1 MLLNNIVYF
10 NFKTN
15 LKHTMQSLLII
26 LLICLT
32 LYAFIKLNKIKKE
45 LAQKNAQIISLNQE
59 INQLKSELLNYQS
72 DKKSL
77 NDKIQK
83 LRSELSNLQIDKRTS
98 DDKILQ
104 LKNHNDALSKYQDIL
119 NVQIECEYLLKKAER
134 DGLKLREKANQEL
147 INAQENARESRK
159 NIKEFVEKK
168 QREIE
173 LLYENA
179 LNESRRILEN
189 AENKAETIGGDAYR
203 SLREA
208 DEIAERIKAMKNV
221 IKGYGN
227 EYLIPSYTLLDSLA
241 EDFSHKEA
249 GENLKKLRQNNKIMI
264 VNRQAGIC
272 EYMDEQRRVTAV
284 DFVIDAYNGKVDSIL
299 STVKKDNYGI
309 LKQKMEDA
317 FQLVNFNG
325 KAFRNARIS
334 EVYHNARLEELK
346 WAVVA
351 QELRSQEQEEQ
362 RQIREQIREEEKARR
377 EFERAIKEAEKEE
390 QTLKKLIEK
399 AESQVA
405 RATEEQKLIFQQ
417 KLEELQ
423 GKLEQAEEKN
433 QRAISMAQQTRTG
446 NVYVISNI
454 GSFGEDVYK
463 IGMTRR
469 LEPLDRVRELGDAS
483 VPFEFDVHA
492 MIYSAD
498 APALERQLHKRFL
511 KNQLNKINPRKEF
524 FRLKINDVKNY
535 MESMEIEC
543 KWTMIAEARQYRE
556 TLKLEE
562 EMKNNKQLEAEWE
575 HYQEIVDPV
584 VYEEEVIEEI

>member
-1 MLLNNIVYF
+1 MFVYHCSTKLITMEIFLIVILAALAVYF
-10 NFKTN
+10 YTRSTKLKNEIKNKDLKINDLTRIINQFQSEILKYQAENNSLKTN
-15 LKHTMQSLLII
+15 LQSAKKDLSYIQI
-26 LLICLT
+26 T
-32 LYAFIKLNKIKKE
+32 NKE
-45 LAQKNAQIISLNQE
+45 LK
-59 INQLKSELLNYQS
+59 
-72 DKKSL
+72 
-77 NDKIQK
+77 DKIA
-83 LRSELSNLQIDKRTS
+83 E
-98 DDKILQ
+98 
-104 LKNHNDALSKYQDIL
+104 LSKYQNIID
-119 NVQIECEYLLKKAER
+119 VKIECEYLLKKAQKDYE
-134 DGLKLREKANQEL
+134 KLRERGNLEL
-147 INAQENARESRK
+147 SEAQENVKESRR
-159 NIKEFVEKK
+159 NIKEFTEKK

-179 LNESRRILEN
+179 VRESKRIVTN

-208 DEIAERIKAMKNV
+208 DEIANRIRAMKNV

-227 EYLIPSYTLLDSLA
+227 EYLVPSYTLLDQLA
-241 EDFSHKEA
+241 EDFSHKDA
-249 GENLKKLRQNNKIMI
+249 GENLKKLRQNNKMMI

-272 EYMDEQRRVTAV
+272 DYMDNERQKTAV

-299 STVKKDNYGI
+299 STVRKDNYGI
-309 LKQKMEDA
+309 LKQKIEDA

-334 EVYHNARLEELK
+334 DIYHQARLEELK

-351 QELRSQEQEEQ
+351 QELRATELEEQ
-362 RQIREQIREEEKARR
+362 RQIREQIREEEKARK
-377 EFERAIKEAEKEE
+377 EFEKAIKDAEKEE
-390 QTLKKLIEK
+390 QTLKRLIEK
-399 AESQVA
+399 AEAQVS
-405 RATEEQKLIFQQ
+405 RANEEQKALFQQ

-433 QRAISMAQQTRTG
+433 QRAISMAQQTKIG

-454 GSFGEDVYK
+454 GSFGENVYK

-492 MIYSAD
+492 MIYSDD
-498 APALERQLHKRFL
+498 ASALERQLHKKFL

-524 FRLKINDVKNY
+524 FRLNLNDLKNHLETIGIN
-535 MESMEIEC
+535 C
-543 KWTMIAEARQYRE
+543 KWTLLAEAKQYRE

-562 EMKNNKQLEAEWE
+562 DMKTDKILEAEWE
-575 HYQEIVDPV
+575 SYQKIADPV
-584 VYEEEVIEEI
+584 SYEEIIEEF

>member
-1 MLLNNIVYF
+1 MFVYYCSTKLITMEIFLIVILAGLAVYF
-10 NFKTN
+10 YTRSKKLKNEIKNKDLKINDLTKIINQFQSEILKYQNENNSLKTN
-15 LKHTMQSLLII
+15 LQS
-26 LLICLT
+26 
-32 LYAFIKLNKIKKE
+32 AKKDLSYIQITNRE
-45 LAQKNAQIISLNQE
+45 LK
-59 INQLKSELLNYQS
+59 
-72 DKKSL
+72 
-77 NDKIQK
+77 DKIA
-83 LRSELSNLQIDKRTS
+83 E
-98 DDKILQ
+98 
-104 LKNHNDALSKYQDIL
+104 LSKYQNIID
-119 NVQIECEYLLKKAER
+119 VKIECEYLLKKAQKDYE
-134 DGLKLREKANQEL
+134 KLRERGNLEL
-147 INAQENARESRK
+147 FEAQENARESRR
-159 NIKEFVEKK
+159 NTKEFTEKK

-179 LNESRRILEN
+179 VRESKRIIDQ

-208 DEIAERIKAMKNV
+208 DEIANRIQAMKNV

-227 EYLIPSYTLLDSLA
+227 EYLVPSYTLLDQLA
-241 EDFSHKEA
+241 EDFSHKDA
-249 GENLKKLRQNNKIMI
+249 GENLKKLRQNNKMMI

-272 EYMDEQRRVTAV
+272 EYMDDERQKTAV

-299 STVKKDNYGI
+299 STVRKDNYGI
-309 LKQKMEDA
+309 LKQKIEDA

-334 EVYHNARLEELK
+334 EIYHHARLEELK

-351 QELRSQEQEEQ
+351 QELRANELEEQ
-362 RQIREQIREEEKARR
+362 REIREQIREEEKARK
-377 EFERAIKEAEKEE
+377 EFEKAIKDAEKEE
-390 QTLKKLIEK
+390 QTLKRLIEK
-399 AESQVA
+399 AETQVS
-405 RATEEQKLIFQQ
+405 RANEEQKALFQQ

-433 QRAISMAQQTRTG
+433 QRAISMAQQTKTG

-454 GSFGEDVYK
+454 GSFGEHIYK

-492 MIYSAD
+492 MIYSDD
-498 APALERQLHKRFL
+498 APALERQLHKKFL

-524 FRLKINDVKNY
+524 FRLNLSDLKNHLETIGIN
-535 MESMEIEC
+535 C
-543 KWTMIAEARQYRE
+543 KWTLLAEAKQYRE

-562 EMKNNKQLEAEWE
+562 EMKTDKTLEAEWE
-575 HYQEIVDPV
+575 QYQKIADPV
-584 VYEEEVIEEI
+584 SYEEVIEEI

>member
-1 MLLNNIVYF
+1 MEIILIVILAVLAVYF
-10 NFKTN
+10 YTRAKKLKNEIKNKDLKINDLTRIINQFQSEILKYQTENSSLKTN
-15 LKHTMQSLLII
+15 LQS
-26 LLICLT
+26 
-32 LYAFIKLNKIKKE
+32 AKKDLSYIQITNRE
-45 LAQKNAQIISLNQE
+45 LK
-59 INQLKSELLNYQS
+59 
-72 DKKSL
+72 
-77 NDKIQK
+77 DKIA
-83 LRSELSNLQIDKRTS
+83 E
-98 DDKILQ
+98 
-104 LKNHNDALSKYQDIL
+104 LSKYQNIID
-119 NVQIECEYLLKKAER
+119 VKIECEYLLKKAQR
-134 DGLKLREKANQEL
+134 DYEKLRERGNLEL
-147 INAQENARESRK
+147 SEAEKNAKESRRS
-159 NIKEFVEKK
+159 IKELTEKK

-179 LNESRRILEN
+179 VRESKRIVDN

-208 DEIAERIKAMKNV
+208 DEIASRIQAMKNV

-227 EYLIPSYTLLDSLA
+227 EYLVPSYTLLDELA
-241 EDFSHKEA
+241 EDFGHKDA
-249 GENLKKLRQNNKIMI
+249 GENLKKLRQNNKMMI

-272 EYMDEQRRVTAV
+272 EYMDNERQKTAV

-299 STVKKDNYGI
+299 STVRKDNYGI
-309 LKQKMEDA
+309 LKQKIEDA

-334 EVYHNARLEELK
+334 EVYHQARLEELK

-351 QELRSQEQEEQ
+351 QELRAAELEEQ
-362 RQIREQIREEEKARR
+362 RQIREQIREEEKARK
-377 EFERAIKEAEKEE
+377 EFEKAIKDAEKEE
-390 QTLKKLIEK
+390 QTLKRLIEK
-399 AESQVA
+399 AEAQVS
-405 RATEEQKLIFQQ
+405 RANEEQKALFQQ

-433 QRAISMAQQTRTG
+433 QRAISMAQQTKTG

-454 GSFGEDVYK
+454 GSFGEHVYK

-492 MIYSAD
+492 MIYSED
-498 APALERQLHKRFL
+498 APALERQLHKKFL

-524 FRLKINDVKNY
+524 FRLDLSDLKNHIETIGIN
-535 MESMEIEC
+535 C
-543 KWTMIAEARQYRE
+543 KWTLLAEAKQYRE

-562 EMKNNKQLEAEWE
+562 EMKTDKTLEAEWE
-575 HYQEIVDPV
+575 QYQKIADPV
-584 VYEEEVIEEI
+584 SYEEVIEEI

>member
-1 MLLNNIVYF
+1 MFVYYCITKLITMEIILIVILAVLAIYFYTQAKKLKNEIKNKDLKINDLTRIINQFQSEILKYQTENNSL
-10 NFKTN
+10 KTN
-15 LKHTMQSLLII
+15 LHS
-26 LLICLT
+26 
-32 LYAFIKLNKIKKE
+32 AKKDLSYIQITNRE
-45 LAQKNAQIISLNQE
+45 LK
-59 INQLKSELLNYQS
+59 
-72 DKKSL
+72 
-77 NDKIQK
+77 DKIA
-83 LRSELSNLQIDKRTS
+83 E
-98 DDKILQ
+98 
-104 LKNHNDALSKYQDIL
+104 LSKYQNIID
-119 NVQIECEYLLKKAER
+119 VKIECEYLLKKAQKDYE
-134 DGLKLREKANQEL
+134 KLRERGNLEL
-147 INAQENARESRK
+147 FEAQENAKESRR
-159 NIKEFVEKK
+159 NIKELTEKK

-179 LNESRRILEN
+179 VRESKRIIDN

-208 DEIAERIKAMKNV
+208 DEIASRIQAMKNV

-227 EYLIPSYTLLDSLA
+227 EYLVPSYTLLDELA
-241 EDFSHKEA
+241 EDFSHKDA
-249 GENLKKLRQNNKIMI
+249 GENLKKLRQNNKMMI

-272 EYMDEQRRVTAV
+272 EYMDNERQKTAV

-299 STVKKDNYGI
+299 STVRKDNYGI
-309 LKQKMEDA
+309 LKQKIEDA

-334 EVYHNARLEELK
+334 EIYHQARLEELK

-351 QELRSQEQEEQ
+351 QELRANELEEQ
-362 RQIREQIREEEKARR
+362 RQIREQIREEEKARK
-377 EFERAIKEAEKEE
+377 EFEKAIKDAEKEE
-390 QTLKKLIEK
+390 QTLKRLIEK
-399 AESQVA
+399 AEAQVS
-405 RATEEQKLIFQQ
+405 RANEEQKALFQQ

-433 QRAISMAQQTRTG
+433 QRAISMAQQTKTG

-454 GSFGEDVYK
+454 GSFGEHVYK

-492 MIYSAD
+492 MIYSDD
-498 APALERQLHKRFL
+498 APALERQLHKKFL

-524 FRLKINDVKNY
+524 FRLDLSDLKNHLETIGIN
-535 MESMEIEC
+535 C
-543 KWTMIAEARQYRE
+543 KWTLLAEAKQYRE

-562 EMKNNKQLEAEWE
+562 EMKTDKTLEAEWE
-575 HYQEIVDPV
+575 QYQKIADPV
-584 VYEEEVIEEI
+584 SYEEVIEEI

>member
-1 MLLNNIVYF
+1 MFVYYCITKLITMEIILILILAVLAVYF
-10 NFKTN
+10 YTRAKKLKNEIKNKDLKINDLTRIINQFQSEILKYQTENSSLKTN
-15 LKHTMQSLLII
+15 LQS
-26 LLICLT
+26 
-32 LYAFIKLNKIKKE
+32 AKKDLSYIQITNRE
-45 LAQKNAQIISLNQE
+45 LK
-59 INQLKSELLNYQS
+59 
-72 DKKSL
+72 
-77 NDKIQK
+77 DKIA
-83 LRSELSNLQIDKRTS
+83 E
-98 DDKILQ
+98 
-104 LKNHNDALSKYQDIL
+104 LSKYQNIID
-119 NVQIECEYLLKKAER
+119 VKIECEYLLKKAQKDYE
-134 DGLKLREKANQEL
+134 KLRERGNLEL
-147 INAQENARESRK
+147 SEAEKNAKESRRS
-159 NIKEFVEKK
+159 IKELTEKK

-179 LNESRRILEN
+179 VRESKRIIDN

-208 DEIAERIKAMKNV
+208 DEIASRIQAMKNV

-227 EYLIPSYTLLDSLA
+227 EYLVPSYTLLDELA
-241 EDFSHKEA
+241 EDFGHKDA
-249 GENLKKLRQNNKIMI
+249 GENLKKLRQNNKMMI

-272 EYMDEQRRVTAV
+272 EYMDNERQKTAV

-299 STVKKDNYGI
+299 STVRKDNYGI
-309 LKQKMEDA
+309 LKQKIEDA

-334 EVYHNARLEELK
+334 EIYHQARLEELK

-351 QELRSQEQEEQ
+351 QELRAAELEEQ
-362 RQIREQIREEEKARR
+362 RQIREQIREEEKARK
-377 EFERAIKEAEKEE
+377 EFEKAIKDAEKEE
-390 QTLKKLIEK
+390 QTLKRLIEK
-399 AESQVA
+399 AEAQVS
-405 RATEEQKLIFQQ
+405 RANEEQKALFQQ

-433 QRAISMAQQTRTG
+433 QRAISMAQQTKTG

-454 GSFGEDVYK
+454 GSFGEHVYK

-492 MIYSAD
+492 MIYSED
-498 APALERQLHKRFL
+498 APALERQLHKKFL

-524 FRLKINDVKNY
+524 FRLDLSDLKNHIETIGIN
-535 MESMEIEC
+535 C
-543 KWTMIAEARQYRE
+543 KWTLLAEAKQYRE

-562 EMKNNKQLEAEWE
+562 EMKTDKTLEAEWE
-575 HYQEIVDPV
+575 QYQKIADPV
-584 VYEEEVIEEI
+584 SYEEVIEEI

>member
-1 MLLNNIVYF
+1 MCIIAAQKLITMEIILIVILAVLAVYF
-10 NFKTN
+10 YTRAKKLKNEIKNKDLKINDLTRIINQFQSEILKYQTENSSLKTN
-15 LKHTMQSLLII
+15 LQS
-26 LLICLT
+26 
-32 LYAFIKLNKIKKE
+32 AKKDLSYIQITNRE
-45 LAQKNAQIISLNQE
+45 LK
-59 INQLKSELLNYQS
+59 
-72 DKKSL
+72 
-77 NDKIQK
+77 DKIA
-83 LRSELSNLQIDKRTS
+83 E
-98 DDKILQ
+98 
-104 LKNHNDALSKYQDIL
+104 LSKYQNIID
-119 NVQIECEYLLKKAER
+119 VKIECEYLLKKAQKDYE
-134 DGLKLREKANQEL
+134 KLRERGNLEL
-147 INAQENARESRK
+147 SEAEKNAKESRRS
-159 NIKEFVEKK
+159 IKELTEKK

-179 LNESRRILEN
+179 VRESKRIIDH

-208 DEIAERIKAMKNV
+208 DEIASRIQAMKNV

-227 EYLIPSYTLLDSLA
+227 EYLVPSYTLLDELA
-241 EDFSHKEA
+241 EDFGHKDA
-249 GENLKKLRQNNKIMI
+249 GENLKKLRQNNKMMI

-272 EYMDEQRRVTAV
+272 EYMDNERHKTAV

-299 STVKKDNYGI
+299 STVRKDNYGI
-309 LKQKMEDA
+309 LKQKIEDA

-334 EVYHNARLEELK
+334 EIYHQARLEELK

-351 QELRSQEQEEQ
+351 QELRAAELEEQ
-362 RQIREQIREEEKARR
+362 RQIREQIREEEKARK
-377 EFERAIKEAEKEE
+377 EFEKAIKDAEKEE
-390 QTLKKLIEK
+390 QTLKRLIEK
-399 AESQVA
+399 AEAQVS
-405 RATEEQKLIFQQ
+405 RANEEQKALFQQ

-433 QRAISMAQQTRTG
+433 QRAISMAQQTKTG

-454 GSFGEDVYK
+454 GSFGEHVYK

-492 MIYSAD
+492 MIYSDD
-498 APALERQLHKRFL
+498 APALERQLHKKFL

-524 FRLKINDVKNY
+524 FRLDLSDLKNHIETIGIN
-535 MESMEIEC
+535 C
-543 KWTMIAEARQYRE
+543 KWTLLAEAKQYRE

-562 EMKNNKQLEAEWE
+562 EMKTDKTLEAEWE
-575 HYQEIVDPV
+575 QYQKIADPV
-584 VYEEEVIEEI
+584 SYEEVIEEI

>member
-1 MLLNNIVYF
+1 MEIILIVILAVLAVYF
-10 NFKTN
+10 YTRAKKLKNEIKNKDLKINDLTRIINQFQSEILKYQTENSSLKTN
-15 LKHTMQSLLII
+15 LQS
-26 LLICLT
+26 
-32 LYAFIKLNKIKKE
+32 AKKDLSYIQITNRE
-45 LAQKNAQIISLNQE
+45 LK
-59 INQLKSELLNYQS
+59 
-72 DKKSL
+72 
-77 NDKIQK
+77 DKIA
-83 LRSELSNLQIDKRTS
+83 E
-98 DDKILQ
+98 
-104 LKNHNDALSKYQDIL
+104 LSKYQNIID
-119 NVQIECEYLLKKAER
+119 VKIECEYLLKKAQKDYE
-134 DGLKLREKANQEL
+134 KLRERGNLEL
-147 INAQENARESRK
+147 SEAEKNAKESRRS
-159 NIKEFVEKK
+159 IKELTEKK

-179 LNESRRILEN
+179 VRESKRIIDH

-208 DEIAERIKAMKNV
+208 DEIASRIQAMKNV

-227 EYLIPSYTLLDSLA
+227 EYLVPSYTLLDELA
-241 EDFSHKEA
+241 EDFGHKDA
-249 GENLKKLRQNNKIMI
+249 GENLKKLRQNNKMMI

-272 EYMDEQRRVTAV
+272 EYMDNERHKTAV

-299 STVKKDNYGI
+299 STVRKDNYGI
-309 LKQKMEDA
+309 LKQKIEDA

-334 EVYHNARLEELK
+334 EIYHQARLEELK

-351 QELRSQEQEEQ
+351 QELRAAELEEQ
-362 RQIREQIREEEKARR
+362 RQIREQIREEEKARK
-377 EFERAIKEAEKEE
+377 EFEKAIKDAEKEE
-390 QTLKKLIEK
+390 QTLKRLIEK
-399 AESQVA
+399 AEAQVS
-405 RATEEQKLIFQQ
+405 RANEEQKALFQQ

-433 QRAISMAQQTRTG
+433 QRAISMAQQTKTG

-454 GSFGEDVYK
+454 GSFGEHVYK

-492 MIYSAD
+492 MIYSDD
-498 APALERQLHKRFL
+498 APALERQLHKKFL

-524 FRLKINDVKNY
+524 FRLDLSDLKNHIETIGIN
-535 MESMEIEC
+535 C
-543 KWTMIAEARQYRE
+543 KWTLLAEAKQYRE

-562 EMKNNKQLEAEWE
+562 EMKTDKTLEAEWE
-575 HYQEIVDPV
+575 QYQKIADPV
-584 VYEEEVIEEI
+584 SYEEVIEEI